1 MLLLKVGQKVEA
13 ILQNQTTPNET
24 KLEGFGN
31 LLQSEWK
38 KQAQHNGSG
47 VESVRSLTMMYSKL
61 QREGIFFQSK
71 SSTLKY
77 RGLKHAENS

>member
-1 MLLLKVGQKVEA
+1 MLLLKVGQRVEA
-13 ILQNQTTPNET
+13 MLQNPTTPNEI

-38 KQAQHNGSG
+38 KQAQNYGSG

-61 QREGIFFQSK
+61 QREGIFWQ
-71 SSTLKY
+71 
-77 RGLKHAENS
+77 NI